1 MKRLVFAL
9 ALGVACHASANQ
21 PLATVGEVEL
31 TRYAGRWYEIAKYP
45 NVFQRQCVADTTAT
59 YGLREDGTVR
69 VVNRCRTQDGVDEA
83 EGIARRV
90 DGRADRLKVSF
101 LPALLRW
108 LPFGWGDYWIIEL
121 ASDYRY
127 AVIGEPSREYLWI
140 LARTPTLSPQ
150 DRLAIEA
157 RLRTHGYDPARLV
170 DSPQEKD

>member
-1 MKRLVFAL
+1 MKRIFLAL
-9 ALGVACHASANQ
+9 AMGVACHASANQ

-31 TRYAGRWYEIAKYP
+31 PRYAGRWYEIAKYP

-59 YGLREDGTVR
+59 YGLRDDGRVS

-90 DGRADRLKVSF
+90 DGRTDRLKVSF
-101 LPALLRW
+101 LPAVLRW

-121 ASDYRY
+121 APDYRY

-170 DSPQEKD
+170 DSPQEKN